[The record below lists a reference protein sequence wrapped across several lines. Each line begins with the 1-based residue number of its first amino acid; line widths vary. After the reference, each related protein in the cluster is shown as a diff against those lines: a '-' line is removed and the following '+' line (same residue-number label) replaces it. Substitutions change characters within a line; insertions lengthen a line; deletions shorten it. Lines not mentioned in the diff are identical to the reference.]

1 MKSKKVRKF
10 SGAEGSFILPA
21 QVRTFAE
28 TVAGNR
34 DPITEKNFSKKE
46 TQQMRDAIARSRERQ
61 SKIVEFENSR
71 GRKGY
76 YDETVDYK
84 DYGADKLRQMDSK
97 RDYSPLPSDAARN
110 TLGRFKYEKTPEGRL
125 VATDS
130 YDFKDD
136 LVDKNPNIPRS
147 KDYEKLSTFEK
158 LGKLA
163 KDTMASDK
171 GGLTTLP
178 SRVGSAFVG
187 AASRPVRVDLGEAPF
202 RKGGAVKARAHG
214 PSRTSS
220 SKRGDG
226 IAKKGFTKGK
236 VR

>member
-1 MKSKKVRKF
+1 MTRKVRKF

-28 TVAGNR
+28 TVAGKR
-34 DPITEKNFSKKE
+34 TPITEKDFSAAE
-46 TQQMRDAIARSRERQ
+46 TQQMREAIARSRERQ
-61 SKIVEFENSR
+61 SKYIEFEKSK
-71 GRKGY
+71 GRTPS

-84 DYGADKLRQMDSK
+84 DYGTDKLRQMDAK
-97 RDYSPLPSDAARN
+97 RDYSPLPGDAARN

-125 VATDS
+125 VALDS

-136 LVDKNPNIPRS
+136 LVDMNPKIPRS
-147 KDYEKLSTFEK
+147 KDYEQLSTLGK

-163 KDTMASDK
+163 TDTIASDK
-171 GGLTTLP
+171 GGFATLP
-178 SRVGSAFVG
+178 SRAGSAFVG

-202 RKGGAVKARAHG
+202 KKGGKVVAKTTV
-214 PSRTSS
+214 RTTS

-226 IAKKGFTKGK
+226 IAKKGFTRGK